1 MENHCN
7 MHSGIYEGKIRHRR
21 FAPVVN
27 VFSYPLC
34 MMYLDLSELDLV
46 FDKHFF
52 WSVNRFNL
60 ACLKREDHLV
70 DPEIPLEQAV
80 RDLVEEKLGERPQ
93 GPIRMLTHLRY
104 FGHCFNPV
112 SFYYCYDEADE
123 QLETIVAEITN
134 TPWHERHYY
143 VLGEGMNEGRGL
155 WKKYRLRKDFHVSP
169 FMDMDIDY
177 DWRFRR
183 PDQRLGVHLQNFI
196 DGKKIFDATLKL
208 QRREITAQNLRRVLI
223 RYPVMTMQVVARI
236 HLQAL
241 CLWLKGSPFY
251 THPGKRKPN
260 AEIDHG

>member
-1 MENHCN
+1 VE
-7 MHSGIYEGKIRHRR
+7 KISFTQR
-21 FAPVVN
+21 F
-27 VFSYPLC
+27 SC
-34 MMYLDLSELDLV
+34 
-46 FDKHFF
+46 
-52 WSVNRFNL
+52 
-60 ACLKREDHLV
+60 
-70 DPEIPLEQAV
+70 
-80 RDLVEEKLGERPQ
+80 
-93 GPIRMLTHLRY
+93 
-104 FGHCFNPV
+104 
-112 SFYYCYDEADE
+112 
-123 QLETIVAEITN
+123 VA
-134 TPWHERHYY
+134 
-143 VLGEGMNEGRGL
+143 L
-155 WKKYRLRKDFHVSP
+155 
-169 FMDMDIDY
+169 MDMDIDY